1 MCLYGSQM
9 IYKHSAVRITT
20 SFLHFPRV
28 YKPTA
33 ACAQCGRKGL
43 EKEVVGPGGGGGA
56 HTLPSYECAQLH
68 LKSCAPLIFTDAAS

>member
-43 EKEVVGPGGGGGA
+43 EKEVVGPGGGGA
-56 HTLPSYECAQLH
+56 LTHSQVMNVPNYI
-68 LKSCAPLIFTDAAS
+68 LKAVPH